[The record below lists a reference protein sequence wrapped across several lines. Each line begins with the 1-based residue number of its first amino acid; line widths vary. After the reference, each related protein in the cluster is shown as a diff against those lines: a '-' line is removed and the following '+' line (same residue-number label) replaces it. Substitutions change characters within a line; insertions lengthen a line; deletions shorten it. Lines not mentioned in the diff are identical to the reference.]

1 MRVFLVAPKSTL
13 GHVPDEVQD
22 ILNSGLTVTSSL
34 LGDVTYTEFLREIR
48 RQRADCLWLAM
59 HGSSD
64 GWQFVG
70 GMVTGA
76 ALAALIRGRFSYVY
90 LNTCQSLLPAQILQ
104 NEGKVDIVCTVKN
117 VDDLGA
123 YSTGSLMAAALA
135 ESDDFREAYER
146 SKPANNTDYLY
157 LTGSPNRFLVVRTMD
172 G

>member
-1 MRVFLVAPKSTL
+1 MRIFLVAPKSTL

-22 ILNSGLTVTSSL
+22 ILNSGLQVTGSL

-48 RQRADCLWLAM
+48 RQSADVLWMAC
-59 HGSSD
+59 HGGSD

-76 ALAALIRGRFSYVY
+76 ALAALIRGRFTFVY

-104 NEGKVDIVCTVKN
+104 NEGHVDIVCTVKN

-135 ESDDFREAYER
+135 ESGDFREAYER

-157 LTGSPNRFLVVRTMD
+157 LSGTQNRFLAPKATI